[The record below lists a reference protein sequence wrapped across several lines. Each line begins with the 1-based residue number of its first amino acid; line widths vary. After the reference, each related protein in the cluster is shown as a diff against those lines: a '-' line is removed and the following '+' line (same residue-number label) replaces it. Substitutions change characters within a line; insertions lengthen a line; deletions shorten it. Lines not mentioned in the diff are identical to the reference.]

1 LEIIMKTTLA
11 IAAALM
17 LAATTSNAQNVGAP
31 TDIRVPTGIDVKGST
46 HYVMKDG
53 TVVQINCNRL
63 PHNAPEDVLRACYRD
78 PGQTASD
85 SGS

>member
-1 LEIIMKTTLA
+1 MKTTLA

-31 TDIRVPTGIDVKGST
+31 TNIRVPTGIDVKGST
-46 HYVMKDG
+46 HYVMEDG
-53 TVVQINCNRL
+53 RVVQINCNRL
-63 PHNAPEDVLRACYRD
+63 PHNAPADLHQACNRA